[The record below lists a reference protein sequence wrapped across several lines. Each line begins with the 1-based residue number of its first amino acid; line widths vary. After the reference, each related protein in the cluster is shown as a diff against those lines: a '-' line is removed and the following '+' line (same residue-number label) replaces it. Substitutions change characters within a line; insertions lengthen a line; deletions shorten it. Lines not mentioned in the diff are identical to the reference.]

1 MPWPS
6 DFEDILGCVDI
17 TICNV
22 ATTKTDMRTHREGL
36 LDHLTTLLT
45 FLAGKTRVHSDHLM
59 SSTFSLGSEDSE
71 ELAPSCISNG
81 FGKVMV
87 LDHPFYVQVFNG
99 NVVKGVSILLSKLE
113 MKVFSLA
120 LDLQMCLCCTLSRLA
135 SSLASLLPSTHR
147 TLLAS
152 EGGLTFAII
161 PGVLNSMSFTVRQER
176 FEPDINADVKMS
188 AGTRKMLNLFYGWL
202 VNCQVVEVSSMP
214 HAKQGLACI
223 PMSKDKGSYARV
235 NKLYNTRLR
244 TSISGIFYALC
255 LKRNLVGGSLCR
267 RHGFLSE

>member
-120 LDLQMCLCCTLSRLA
+120 LDLQMRLCCTLSRLT

-161 PGVLNSMSFTVRQER
+161 PGVLNSNYWPSGCNSGDALHRVGAPARLLR
-176 FEPDINADVKMS
+176 ALILRAD
-188 AGTRKMLNLFYGWL
+188 LFDT
-202 VNCQVVEVSSMP
+202 E
-214 HAKQGLACI
+214 
-223 PMSKDKGSYARV
+223 D
-235 NKLYNTRLR
+235 
-244 TSISGIFYALC
+244 
-255 LKRNLVGGSLCR
+255 SL
-267 RHGFLSE
+267 